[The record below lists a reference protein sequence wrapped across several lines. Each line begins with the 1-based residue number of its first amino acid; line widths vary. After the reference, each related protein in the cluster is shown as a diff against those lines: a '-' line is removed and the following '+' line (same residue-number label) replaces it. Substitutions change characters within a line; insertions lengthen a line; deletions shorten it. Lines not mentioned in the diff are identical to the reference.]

1 MPELTETE
9 LVLRYGRALAAA
21 LRAFEVLE
29 SRAGWFERL
38 LLRLLLATYRE
49 RLRYLV
55 ATLPAEV
62 GDKLLTN

>member
-1 MPELTETE
+1 MTE
-9 LVLRYGRALAAA
+9 LSEVELILRYGRALVAA

-38 LLRLLLATYRE
+38 LLRLLLATYRQ

-55 ATLPAEV
+55 VTLPVEV
-62 GDKLLTN
+62 GEEILK

>member
-1 MPELTETE
+1 MPEFPEME

-21 LRAFEVLE
+21 LRAFAVLE

-38 LLRLLLATYRE
+38 LLRLLRATYRQ

-55 ATLPAEV
+55 ATLPGEV
-62 GDKLLTN
+62 GDEILKG